1 MMVKRSFMVLS
12 FLFASSGALA
22 QVCDP
27 SNATGQ
33 CGFRDAN
40 GNLVRSPEEVYSSY
54 QQQGRTAYNPSTG
67 NPRIIK
73 KADSFGAMA
82 SSTKSGKVFTVTHH
96 RSINAANK
104 GAMYKC
110 EQATGEKCII
120 RHTFRNG
127 CMTATSGMAK
137 NGGYL
142 LFPESAPTLRE
153 AEKKAMAA
161 CQAAAVDC
169 LLVFESDEPLC
180 SFS

>member
-1 MMVKRSFMVLS
+1 MIQHSFIIS
-12 FLFASSGALA
+12 IFLLANSVALA
-22 QVCDP
+22 CNPDQG
-27 SNATGQ
+27 TGQ
-33 CGFRDAN
+33 CGYRGAN
-40 GNLVRSPEEVYSSY
+40 GAIYNSYGEAQGSY
-54 QQQGRTAYNPSTG
+54 QQQKGGTNGSSV
-67 NPRIIK
+67 RIVK
-73 KADSFGAMA
+73 QPDSFGAMA

-96 RSINAANK
+96 PSINAANK

>member
-1 MMVKRSFMVLS
+1 MK
-12 FLFASSGALA
+12 
-22 QVCDP
+22 QP
-27 SNATGQ
+27 
-33 CGFRDAN
+33 
-40 GNLVRSPEEVYSSY
+40 
-54 QQQGRTAYNPSTG
+54 
-67 NPRIIK
+67 
-73 KADSFGAMA
+73 DSFGAMA